1 VHYAR
6 NWSAAGHPSTSAAAM
21 PRAHPRRKVVT
32 VSPDVSLDDGFLFRS
47 LMETMVDSIYFKDRQ
62 CRLVR
67 VNRKMALDLGRAD
80 PAELIG
86 RTDIE
91 LFGREFGEM
100 TMLDDARIME
110 TDEPIIGLTESR
122 QLESGQVNWTLTT
135 KTPLHD
141 LSGTVVGLLGI
152 TREINEL
159 KRAEMTLEHLA
170 THDTL
175 TGLPNRY
182 LMFDRLNQLLVRAA
196 RYGLSFAILFIDL
209 DGFKR
214 INDSRGHDV
223 GDLVLRGVAERLTRN
238 LRAADTVARIGGD
251 EFVVLLE
258 SLRAGPDAT
267 ALADKIRSTV
277 GMPFALPGG
286 DAAVTVSIGIGQY
299 PDDGRD
305 AEELLKA
312 ADVAMYRAKRRR
324 AAAAPPGPRRRPGS
338 GSR

>member
-1 VHYAR
+1 MRAVGAPPASGR
-6 NWSAAGHPSTSAAAM
+6 GSGAGVVKTP
-21 PRAHPRRKVVT
+21 PGRKVVP

-47 LMETMVDSIYFKDRQ
+47 LMETMADSIYFKDRQ

-100 TMLDDARIME
+100 TMLDDTRIME

-122 QLESGQVNWTLTT
+122 QLESGEVNWTLTT

-141 LSGTVVGLLGI
+141 PAGTVVGLLGI

-182 LMFDRLNQLLVRAA
+182 LMFDRLNQLLVRAV
-196 RYGLSFAILFIDL
+196 RYELSFAILFIDL

-214 INDSRGHDV
+214 VNDSRGHDV

-251 EFVVLLE
+251 EFVILLE
-258 SLRAGPDAT
+258 SLRAGPDAI
-267 ALADKIRSTV
+267 ALADKIRSAVST
-277 GMPFALPGG
+277 PFALPGG
-286 DAAVTVSIGIGQY
+286 DATVTVSIGIGLY
-299 PDDGRD
+299 PDDGHD
-305 AEELLKA
+305 AEGLLKA
-312 ADVAMYRAKRRR
+312 ADVAMYRAKRGC
-324 AAAAPPGPRRRPGS
+324 AAPAPPGQHRARDSRS
-338 GSR
+338 G

>member
-1 VHYAR
+1 
-6 NWSAAGHPSTSAAAM
+6 
-21 PRAHPRRKVVT
+21 VVT

-47 LMETMVDSIYFKDRQ
+47 LMETMVDSIYVKDRQ

-100 TMLDDARIME
+100 TMLDDTRIME

-141 LSGTVVGLLGI
+141 QAGTVVGLLGI

-159 KRAEMTLEHLA
+159 KRAEMALEHLA

-196 RYGLSFAILFIDL
+196 RYELSFAILFIDL

-258 SLRAGPDAT
+258 SLRAGPDAIV
-267 ALADKIRSTV
+267 LADKIRSAV

-324 AAAAPPGPRRRPGS
+324 GAPVPPGPRRGPGS

>member
-1 VHYAR
+1 
-6 NWSAAGHPSTSAAAM
+6 M
-21 PRAHPRRKVVT
+21 
-32 VSPDVSLDDGFLFRS
+32 SPDVSLDDGFLFRS

-100 TMLDDARIME
+100 TMLDDTRIME

-141 LSGTVVGLLGI
+141 QAGTVVGLLGI

-159 KRAEMTLEHLA
+159 KRAEMALEHLA

-196 RYGLSFAILFIDL
+196 RYELSFAILFIDL

-258 SLRAGPDAT
+258 SLRAGPDAIV
-267 ALADKIRSTV
+267 LADKIRSAV

-324 AAAAPPGPRRRPGS
+324 GAPVPPGPRRGPGS
-338 GSR
+338 GSL

>member
-1 VHYAR
+1 
-6 NWSAAGHPSTSAAAM
+6 M
-21 PRAHPRRKVVT
+21 
-32 VSPDVSLDDGFLFRS
+32 SPDVSLDDGFLFRS

-141 LSGTVVGLLGI
+141 QAGTVVGLLGI

-196 RYGLSFAILFIDL
+196 RYELSFAILFIDL

-258 SLRAGPDAT
+258 SLRAGPDAI
-267 ALADKIRSTV
+267 ALADKIRSAV

-324 AAAAPPGPRRRPGS
+324 AAPAPPGPRRGPGS

>member
-1 VHYAR
+1 MRAVGAPPAFGR
-6 NWSAAGHPSTSAAAM
+6 ESGAAVVKTPAGQ
-21 PRAHPRRKVVT
+21 KVVT

-47 LMETMVDSIYFKDRQ
+47 LMETMADSIYFKDRQ

-141 LSGTVVGLLGI
+141 PAGIVVGLLGI

-170 THDTL
+170 THDSL

-196 RYGLSFAILFIDL
+196 RYKLSFAILFIDL

-223 GDLVLRGVAERLTRN
+223 GDLVLRGVAERLTQN

-251 EFVVLLE
+251 EFVILLE
-258 SLRAGPDAT
+258 ALRAGPDAV
-267 ALADKIRSTV
+267 ALAQKIRAAV
-277 GMPFALPGG
+277 GTPFALPGG
-286 DAAVTVSIGIGQY
+286 DATVTASIGIGVY

-312 ADVAMYRAKRRR
+312 ADVAMYRTKRET
-324 AAAAPPGPRRRPGS
+324 AVPTPLGPNSAPDS

>member
-1 VHYAR
+1 
-6 NWSAAGHPSTSAAAM
+6 
-21 PRAHPRRKVVT
+21 

-80 PAELIG
+80 PEELIG

-122 QLESGQVNWTLTT
+122 RLEGDHVNWTLTT

-141 LSGTVVGLLGI
+141 AAGNVVGLLGI

-159 KRAEMTLEHLA
+159 KRAEITLEHLA

-175 TGLPNRY
+175 TGLPNRF

-196 RYGLSFAILFIDL
+196 RYQSSFAILFIDL

-223 GDLVLRGVAERLTRN
+223 GDLVLRGVADRLSKS
-238 LRAADTVARIGGD
+238 LRAADTVARVGGD
-251 EFVVLLE
+251 EFVILLE
-258 SLRAGPDAT
+258 SLRAGPDAI
-267 ALADKIRSTV
+267 ALAERIRSAV
-277 GMPFALPGG
+277 GVPFALPGG
-286 DAAVTVSIGIGQY
+286 DATVTVIVGIGLY
-299 PDDGRD
+299 PDDGLD

-312 ADVAMYRAKRRR
+312 ADVAMYRAKREN
-324 AAAAPPGPRRRPGS
+324 ADPLPPYPHGTQESRS
-338 GSR
+338 G

>member
-1 VHYAR
+1 MRAIGTPPPFEPR
-6 NWSAAGHPSTSAAAM
+6 SAAAEI
-21 PRAHPRRKVVT
+21 RTHPDQKVNT
-32 VSPDVSLDDGFLFRS
+32 VSPAVSLDDAFLFRS

-91 LFGREFGEM
+91 LFGQEFGQM
-100 TMLDDARIME
+100 TMLDDSRIME

-122 QLESGQVNWTLTT
+122 QLETGQLNWTLTT

-141 LSGTVVGLLGI
+141 AAGRVVGLLGI

-159 KRAEMTLEHLA
+159 KRAEITLEHLA

-182 LMFDRLNQLLVRAA
+182 LMFDRLNQLLVRAE
-196 RYGLSFAILFIDL
+196 RYKTSFAILFIDL

-223 GDLVLRGVAERLTRN
+223 GDLVLRGVAERLTQS

-251 EFVVLLE
+251 EFVILLE
-258 SLRAGPDAT
+258 ALRAGPDAT
-267 ALADKIRSTV
+267 ALAQKIQAAV
-277 GMPFALPGG
+277 GTPFSLPGG
-286 DAAVTVSIGIGQY
+286 DAMVTVSVGIGLY

-312 ADVAMYRAKRRR
+312 ADVAMYRAKRET
-324 AAAAPPGPRRRPGS
+324 AAPTPLGPYGAPGS
-338 GSR
+338 RSG

>member
-1 VHYAR
+1 MRRPAPGR
-6 NWSAAGHPSTSAAAM
+6 RGGAAVVRTPAGQ
-21 PRAHPRRKVVT
+21 KVVT
-32 VSPDVSLDDGFLFRS
+32 VSPDLSLDDGFLFRS
-47 LMETMVDSIYFKDRQ
+47 LMETMADSIYFKDRQ

-67 VNRKMALDLGRAD
+67 VNRKMASSLGRAD

-91 LFGREFGEM
+91 LFGREFGER
-100 TMLDDARIME
+100 TMLDDLRIME

-122 QLESGQVNWTLTT
+122 QLDGGQVNWTLTT

-141 LSGTVVGLLGI
+141 AAGTVIGLLGI

-196 RYGLSFAILFIDL
+196 RYKSTFAILFIDL

-223 GDLVLRGVAERLTRN
+223 GDLVLRGVAERLTRS

-251 EFVVLLE
+251 EFVILLE
-258 SLRAGPDAT
+258 SLRAGSDAT
-267 ALADKIRSTV
+267 ALARKIEAAI
-277 GMPFALPGG
+277 GAPFSLPGG
-286 DAAVTVSIGIGQY
+286 DATVSVSIGIGVY

-312 ADVAMYRAKRRR
+312 ADVAMYRTKRET
-324 AAAAPPGPRRRPGS
+324 AAPAPLGPYGAPGPRLR
-338 GSR
+338 

>member
-1 VHYAR
+1 
-6 NWSAAGHPSTSAAAM
+6 M
-21 PRAHPRRKVVT
+21 
-32 VSPDVSLDDGFLFRS
+32 SPDVSLDDGFLFRS

-238 LRAADTVARIGGD
+238 LLAADTVARIGGD

-286 DAAVTVSIGIGQY
+286 DAAVTGSIGIGQY

>member
-1 VHYAR
+1 
-6 NWSAAGHPSTSAAAM
+6 M

-251 EFVVLLE
+251 EFVVLLA

>member
-1 VHYAR
+1 
-6 NWSAAGHPSTSAAAM
+6 
-21 PRAHPRRKVVT
+21 

-80 PAELIG
+80 PEELIG

-122 QLESGQVNWTLTT
+122 RLEGGHVNWTLTT

-141 LSGTVVGLLGI
+141 AAGNVVGLLGI

-159 KRAEMTLEHLA
+159 KRAEITLEHLA

-175 TGLPNRY
+175 TGLPNRF

-196 RYGLSFAILFIDL
+196 RYRSSFAILFIDL

-223 GDLVLRGVAERLTRN
+223 GDLVLRGVADRLSES

-251 EFVVLLE
+251 EFVILLE
-258 SLRAGPDAT
+258 SLRAGPDAI
-267 ALADKIRSTV
+267 ALAERIRSAV
-277 GMPFALPGG
+277 GVPFALPGG
-286 DAAVTVSIGIGQY
+286 DATVTVSVGIGVY
-299 PDDGRD
+299 PDDGLD

-312 ADVAMYRAKRRR
+312 ADVAMYRAKREN
-324 AAAAPPGPRRRPGS
+324 ADPLPPHPHGTQESRS
-338 GSR
+338 G

>member
-1 VHYAR
+1 M
-6 NWSAAGHPSTSAAAM
+6 SADLT
-21 PRAHPRRKVVT
+21 
-32 VSPDVSLDDGFLFRS
+32 LDDGFLFRS
-47 LMETMVDSIYFKDRQ
+47 LMETMADSIYVKDRR

-67 VNRKMALDLGRAD
+67 VNRKMALDLGRSD

-100 TMLDDARIME
+100 TMLDDTRIME

-141 LSGTVVGLLGI
+141 PAGMVVGLLGI

-159 KRAEMTLEHLA
+159 KRAEVTLEHLA

-182 LMFDRLNQLLVRAA
+182 LMFDRLNQLLVRAE
-196 RYGLSFAILFIDL
+196 RYKLCFAILFIDL

-214 INDSRGHDV
+214 VNDSRGHDV

-238 LRAADTVARIGGD
+238 LRGADTVARIGGD
-251 EFVVLLE
+251 EFVILLE
-258 SLRAGPDAT
+258 SLRAGPDAI
-267 ALADKIRSTV
+267 ALADKIGSAV
-277 GMPFALPGG
+277 SMPFALPGG
-286 DAAVTVSIGIGQY
+286 DTTVTVSIGIGLY
-299 PDDGRD
+299 PEDGRD

-312 ADVAMYRAKRRR
+312 ADVAMYRAKRGRI
-324 AAAAPPGPRRRPGS
+324 APAPPGPPRVRDSRS
-338 GSR
+338 G

>member
-80 PAELIG
+80 PEELIG

>member
-1 VHYAR
+1 
-6 NWSAAGHPSTSAAAM
+6 
-21 PRAHPRRKVVT
+21 VVT

-100 TMLDDARIME
+100 TMLDDTRIME

-141 LSGTVVGLLGI
+141 QAGTVVGLLGI

-159 KRAEMTLEHLA
+159 KRAEMALEHLA

-196 RYGLSFAILFIDL
+196 RYELSFAILFIDL

-258 SLRAGPDAT
+258 SLRAGPDAI
-267 ALADKIRSTV
+267 ALADKIRSAV

-324 AAAAPPGPRRRPGS
+324 AAPVPPGPRRGPGS

>member
-1 VHYAR
+1 
-6 NWSAAGHPSTSAAAM
+6 
-21 PRAHPRRKVVT
+21 
-32 VSPDVSLDDGFLFRS
+32 
-47 LMETMVDSIYFKDRQ
+47 
-62 CRLVR
+62 
-67 VNRKMALDLGRAD
+67 LDLGRAD

-258 SLRAGPDAT
+258 SLRAGQTRPRSPIRSARPWVCRSRCRAAT
-267 ALADKIRSTV
+267 RRSPSALASASTPTMAAMPRSCSRPPMWRCTA
-277 GMPFALPGG
+277 PSD
-286 DAAVTVSIGIGQY
+286 DA
-299 PDDGRD
+299 P
-305 AEELLKA
+305 L
-312 ADVAMYRAKRRR
+312 
-324 AAAAPPGPRRRPGS
+324 RRRPDPAGVQVQDPGRRS
-338 GSR
+338 ARFARGR

>member
-1 VHYAR
+1 
-6 NWSAAGHPSTSAAAM
+6 
-21 PRAHPRRKVVT
+21 VVT

-80 PAELIG
+80 PEELIG

>member
-1 VHYAR
+1 VIE
-6 NWSAAGHPSTSAAAM
+6 
-21 PRAHPRRKVVT
+21 AHPRQKVVA

-91 LFGREFGEM
+91 LFGREFGEI
-100 TMLDDARIME
+100 TMLDDSRIMD

-122 QLESGQVNWTLTT
+122 RLEGGQVNWTLTT

-141 LSGTVVGLLGI
+141 AAGNVVGLLGI

-159 KRAEMTLEHLA
+159 KRAEITLEHLA

-182 LMFDRLNQLLVRAA
+182 LMFDRLNQVLVRAA
-196 RYGLSFAILFIDL
+196 RYETSFAILFIDL

-223 GDLVLRGVAERLTRN
+223 GDLVLRGVAERLTLS

-251 EFVVLLE
+251 EFVILLE
-258 SLRAGPDAT
+258 SLRAGPDAI
-267 ALADKIRSTV
+267 ALADRIRSAV
-277 GMPFALPGG
+277 GAPFALPGG
-286 DAAVTVSIGIGQY
+286 DATVTVSIGIGLY

-312 ADVAMYRAKRRR
+312 ADVAMYRAKREI
-324 AAAAPPGPRRRPGS
+324 AAPAPPRPSGAPGS
-338 GSR
+338 RSG

>member
-1 VHYAR
+1 
-6 NWSAAGHPSTSAAAM
+6 M
-21 PRAHPRRKVVT
+21 
-32 VSPDVSLDDGFLFRS
+32 SPDVSLDDGFLFRS

-100 TMLDDARIME
+100 TMLDDTRIME

-141 LSGTVVGLLGI
+141 QAGTVVGLLGI

-159 KRAEMTLEHLA
+159 KRAEMALEHLA

-196 RYGLSFAILFIDL
+196 RYELSFAILFIDL

-258 SLRAGPDAT
+258 SLRAGPDAIV
-267 ALADKIRSTV
+267 LADKIRSAV

-324 AAAAPPGPRRRPGS
+324 GAPVPPGPRRGPGS